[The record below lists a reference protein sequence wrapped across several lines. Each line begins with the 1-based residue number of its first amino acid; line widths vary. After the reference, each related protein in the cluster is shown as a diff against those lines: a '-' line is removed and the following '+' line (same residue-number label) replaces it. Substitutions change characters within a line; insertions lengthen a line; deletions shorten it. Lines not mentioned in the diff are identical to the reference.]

1 MRNSAGFDD
10 RLPRIVIIT
19 AAKIEHRPHNAS
31 RWRAALK
38 LTDPLKFE
46 VIAKPQTKKAR
57 HLARLLEF
65 GLFSA

>member
-1 MRNSAGFDD
+1 LAGFDE

-46 VIAKPQTKKAR
+46 VIAKPQTNKGAP
-57 HLARLLEF
+57 F
-65 GLFSA
+65 GAPFRIRTV

>member
-1 MRNSAGFDD
+1 MCS
-10 RLPRIVIIT
+10 RLPVGARIAPNRSLQ
-19 AAKIEHRPHNAS
+19 AAKIAHRPHNAS

-57 HLARLLEF
+57 HLWRAF
-65 GLFSA
+65 